1 MTLAPRLLRLQQ
13 SLHGGGSQH
22 RSNLNACL
30 EYIWVKKMTGR
41 KAKDPLAKR
50 KFMAKHDQNIYNKW
64 YQYNEQN
71 FCCSSTELQP
81 DLQVSAGVM
90 PTLYGEVSSIQ
101 GRSNVPAINRINI
114 LAAHILCYNK
124 HAIAFYAE
132 ENAFSILFYGWDDGN
147 GRVFLET
154 LNMDHSP
161 RIEAEDEDDD
171 DDNDEEDS
179 DDKPS
184 KKDLENAVYGTQ
196 PTCENLSPRPDGLNG
211 VLEEM
216 VKCVLVMEAWC
227 LQMLQAFDNDGD
239 QYSTQHHNHTK
250 HDFPVMPDNDMWPV
264 DAEGNPI
271 DANPDHIYKFT
282 NVKQK

>member
-1 MTLAPRLLRLQQ
+1 
-13 SLHGGGSQH
+13 
-22 RSNLNACL
+22 
-30 EYIWVKKMTGR
+30 MTGR
-41 KAKDPLAKR
+41 KVKDPLAKQN
-50 KFMAKHDQNIYNKW
+50 FMAKHDRNIYNKW

-81 DLQVSAGVM
+81 NLQVSAGAM

-101 GRSNVPAINRINI
+101 GQSNVPAINRINI
-114 LAAHILCYNK
+114 LAARILCYNK
-124 HAIAFYAE
+124 HAITFYAE
-132 ENAFSILFYGWDDGN
+132 ENAFNILFYGQDDGN
-147 GRVFLET
+147 GRIFLET

-171 DDNDEEDS
+171 DDDDDS
-179 DDKPS
+179 DEDDDNKPS
-184 KKDLENAVYGTQ
+184 KKDLEKAVYGTQ
-196 PTCENLSPRPDGLNG
+196 HTRENQSLLSDGLNG

-227 LQMLQAFDNDGD
+227 PQMLQAFDNDGD

-250 HDFPVMPDNDMWPV
+250 HDFPVMPYNDMWLV
-264 DAEGNPI
+264 DAEGKQI

-282 NVKQK
+282 NMKQK

>member
-1 MTLAPRLLRLQQ
+1 
-13 SLHGGGSQH
+13 
-22 RSNLNACL
+22 
-30 EYIWVKKMTGR
+30 
-41 KAKDPLAKR
+41 
-50 KFMAKHDQNIYNKW
+50 
-64 YQYNEQN
+64 
-71 FCCSSTELQP
+71 
-81 DLQVSAGVM
+81 M

-124 HAIAFYAE
+124 QAIAFYAE
-132 ENAFSILFYGWDDGN
+132 ENAFSILFYGQDDGN
-147 GRVFLET
+147 GRIFLET

-171 DDNDEEDS
+171 DDDNDEEDD

-196 PTCENLSPRPDGLNG
+196 PTHENPSPLPDGLNG

-216 VKCVLVMEAWC
+216 VKCVLVMEAWH

-250 HDFPVMPDNDMWPV
+250 HDFAVMPDDDMWPV
-264 DAEGNPI
+264 DAEGNLI
-271 DANPDHIYKFT
+271 DVNGSFVQFIGG
-282 NVKQK
+282 